1 MFEGDRRRGVP
12 GSDVV
17 TKSKTQFDLPIQKD
31 RNGRYKLNDM
41 LLLTS
46 MTSDFFIEEADEW
59 RDDAWRMMSKRKD
72 LTFEILTK
80 RPHRIMDCLPDDWG
94 DGYPNVR
101 MSVSAEDQDAWD
113 ERVPILLSIPAVK
126 RDVYIAP
133 IIGPIDVGE
142 MLSRGGIDAVYVGG
156 EYCSKGARPCD
167 FEWVKGIR
175 EECVKYGTTFIW
187 RNTGTYLL
195 CDREVSRT
203 QMESYY
209 SAHQVKN
216 YFDLFTGMFCQ
227 PDAPSYSTFSVK
239 DQTITVNSYTA
250 DADGNSTLFNTFKVV
265 RTKEHTILTD
275 LEDVRVEQLPEGDIT
290 AKVLY
295 KGQIILMRNGV
306 AYDVLGHVVK

>member
-1 MFEGDRRRGVP
+1 MDYDTYMDIFPRTISWNPWHGCRKVSRGCLNCYMFEGDRRRGVP

-101 MSVSAEDQDAWD
+101 LSVSAEDQDAWD
-113 ERVPILLSIPAVK
+113 ERVPILLSTPAVK

-167 FEWVKGIR
+167 FEWVRSIR
-175 EECVKYGTTFIW
+175 EECVRNDTTFIW

-195 CDREVSRT
+195 KDGETFCI
-203 QMESYY
+203 ESISEQGKLAASVGIDYIVDPILP
-209 SAHQVKN
+209 SKRAVQSK
-216 YFDLFTGMFCQ
+216 LF
-227 PDAPSYSTFSVK
+227 
-239 DQTITVNSYTA
+239 
-250 DADGNSTLFNTFKVV
+250 
-265 RTKEHTILTD
+265 
-275 LEDVRVEQLPEGDIT
+275 
-290 AKVLY
+290 
-295 KGQIILMRNGV
+295 
-306 AYDVLGHVVK
+306 